1 MKTSSKQ
8 LQWFQNEIT
17 KDKKELESEKLK
29 FIQQIKKTKKEEIV
43 PKKKKVSIW
52 KTILRL
58 FTG

>member
-1 MKTSSKQ
+1 MKTSSKR

-17 KDKKELESEKLK
+17 KDKKELETEKLK

-52 KTILRL
+52 KIILRL

>member
-1 MKTSSKQ
+1 MKTSSKR

-52 KTILRL
+52 KIILRL

>member
-8 LQWFQNEIT
+8 LKWLQSEIE
-17 KDKKELESEKLK
+17 KDKRDIENEKLK

-52 KTILRL
+52 KIILRL

>member
-1 MKTSSKQ
+1 MKTSSKR

-17 KDKKELESEKLK
+17 KDKKEIESEKLK

-52 KTILRL
+52 KIILRL

>member
-1 MKTSSKQ
+1 MKKSSKQ

-52 KTILRL
+52 KIILRL

>member
-1 MKTSSKQ
+1 MKTSSKR

-17 KDKKELESEKLK
+17 KDKQELEKEKLK

-52 KTILRL
+52 KIILRL

>member
-1 MKTSSKQ
+1 MKTSSKR

-29 FIQQIKKTKKEEIV
+29 FIQQIKKVKKEEIV

-52 KTILRL
+52 KIILRL

>member
-1 MKTSSKQ
+1 MKTSSKR

-17 KDKKELESEKLK
+17 KDKKELESEKRK

-52 KTILRL
+52 KIILRL

>member
-43 PKKKKVSIW
+43 PKKKKASIW
-52 KTILRL
+52 KIILRL